1 VKRSST
7 RRRTGSSASSRPSE
21 FANAPGGET
30 SGVVARAEDQGV
42 VVLGVVVV
50 VGVVVEGAG
59 AVVEGVGLPAPL
71 ARGIGDG
78 EDCGAGAGPFPI
90 SETSALDGGG
100 EAGAFAVDGAA
111 AAGAPAGALGCVT
124 FGRGL
129 DAPVAPV
136 VARVSAVIPTNPRA
150 NALMQAPT
158 SAACRLRIP
167 DRLPPAAPPTG
178 GVLSS
183 ANDSR
188 TVAGETGTSGAFRNP
203 AVTKRRRVSGRRRA
217 RAAACSSW
225 SDP

>member
-1 VKRSST
+1 
-7 RRRTGSSASSRPSE
+7 
-21 FANAPGGET
+21 
-30 SGVVARAEDQGV
+30 

-59 AVVEGVGLPAPL
+59 AVVEGVGLPAPP